1 MSFTYLD
8 KPDHQDG
15 IVRRTAPM
23 VPALLLLV
31 WALSRALA

>member
-1 MSFTYLD
+1 VSFTYLD
-8 KPDHQDG
+8 KPDQQEG
-15 IVRRTAPM
+15 IVRRIAPM